1 MAWLVAGLGNPG
13 ERYAHTRH
21 NAGRIVVDE
30 LARTEGEKFRKTRF
44 LPTEVAEIHIG
55 AERVLLV
62 RSLRYMN
69 ESGPSFASVAKKQGI
84 DPDRLVAVHDEL
96 DLPAGALRIKFGGG
110 GTHNGLRSLKRAL
123 GTADFNR
130 VRMGVGRPPGQQ
142 DPTDF
147 LLEPVGKRGAEQLTS
162 LADRAAAAV
171 RFLIEEGLPA
181 AQDRFNGS
189 GDG

>member
-30 LARTEGEKFRKTRF
+30 MARTEGERFRKTRF
-44 LPTEVAEIHIG
+44 LPAEVAEIHVG

-84 DPDRLVAVHDEL
+84 DPDRLIAVHDEL
-96 DLPAGALRIKFGGG
+96 DLPAGTLRIKFGGG

-147 LLEPVGKRGAEQLTS
+147 LLEPVGKRGSEQLTS
-162 LADRAAAAV
+162 LADRAAVAV
-171 RFLIEEGLPA
+171 RSLIEEGLPA